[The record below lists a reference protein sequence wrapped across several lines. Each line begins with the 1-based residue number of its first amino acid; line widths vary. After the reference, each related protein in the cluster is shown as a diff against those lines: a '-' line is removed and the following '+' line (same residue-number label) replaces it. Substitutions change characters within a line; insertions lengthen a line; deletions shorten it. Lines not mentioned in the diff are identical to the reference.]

1 MSGTNL
7 KPIAAQ
13 AVASNQNVLFTDTVV
28 CGNGCI
34 SHRNGSGLVTVK
46 GNTNQCKAR
55 YKVFFSG
62 NIAIPTTGTVGAISL
77 AISLDGEPIT
87 SSVMIQ
93 TPTVTGAYNNV
104 STEIIVE
111 APRGCCETVAVK
123 NTSTQSI
130 LVQNANF
137 IVERVA

>member
-1 MSGTNL
+1 MAEF
-7 KPIAAQ
+7 IANVAQ
-13 AVASNQNVLFTDTVV
+13 TVANNQNVLFTDTVV

-77 AISLDGEPIT
+77 AISLDGESIT

-93 TPTVTGAYNNV
+93 TPTATGAYNNV

-130 LVQNANF
+130 LVQNTNF

>member
-1 MSGTNL
+1 MAEY
-7 KPIAAQ
+7 IANTAQ
-13 AVASNQNVLFTDTVV
+13 TIASNQNVLFTDTVI

-62 NIAIPTTGTVGAISL
+62 NIAIPSTGTAEAISL
-77 AISLDGEPIT
+77 AISLDGEPIA
-87 SSVMIQ
+87 SSAMIQ
-93 TPTVTGAYNNV
+93 TPTATEAYSNV
-104 STEIIVE
+104 SAEIIVE

-123 NTSTQSI
+123 NTSTQSM

>member
-1 MSGTNL
+1 MA
-7 KPIAAQ
+7 KYIANTAQ
-13 AVASNQNVLFTDTVV
+13 TIASNQNVLFTDTVI

-62 NIAIPTTGTVGAISL
+62 NIAIPATGTAEAIAL
-77 AISLDGEPIT
+77 AISLDGEPIA
-87 SSVMIQ
+87 SSAMIQ
-93 TPTVTGAYNNV
+93 TPTATEAYNNV

-123 NTSTQSI
+123 NTSTQSV

>member
-1 MSGTNL
+1 MAEFIYND
-7 KPIAAQ
+7 AQ
-13 AVASNQNVLFTDTVV
+13 TIASNQNVLFADTVI
-28 CGNGCI
+28 CGNSCI

-46 GNTNQCKAR
+46 GYTNQCKAR

-62 NIAIPTTGTVGAISL
+62 NIAIPTTGTVEAVSL
-77 AISLDGEPIT
+77 AISLDGEPIA
-87 SSVMIQ
+87 SSTMIQ
-93 TPTVTGAYNNV
+93 TPTVTEAYSNV

-111 APRGCCETVAVK
+111 APRGCCETIAVK

>member
-1 MSGTNL
+1 MAEFIYND
-7 KPIAAQ
+7 AQ
-13 AVASNQNVLFTDTVV
+13 TIASNQNVLFADTVI
-28 CGNGCI
+28 CGNSCI

-62 NIAIPTTGTVGAISL
+62 NIAIPTTGTVEAVSL
-77 AISLDGEPIT
+77 AISLDGEPIA
-87 SSVMIQ
+87 SSTMIQ
-93 TPTVTGAYNNV
+93 TPTVTEAYSNV

-111 APRGCCETVAVK
+111 APRGCCETIAVK

>member
-1 MSGTNL
+1 MAEFISN
-7 KPIAAQ
+7 
-13 AVASNQNVLFTDTVV
+13 AVQTIASNQNVLFTDTVIY
-28 CGNGCI
+28 GNGCI

-62 NIAIPTTGTVGAISL
+62 NIAIPTTGTVEAVSL
-77 AISLDGEPIT
+77 AISLDGEPIA
-87 SSVMIQ
+87 SSTMIQ
-93 TPTVTGAYNNV
+93 TPTVTEAYSNV

-111 APRGCCETVAVK
+111 APRGCCETIAVK

-137 IVERVA
+137 VVERVA